1 MTLAILWLLACQ
13 PQTPP
18 DPPDY
23 DRAMASVLASL
34 DEAARLDVA
43 SQFEDART
51 SWRRAHTEF
60 DETLEPALRERIPS
74 NDVCLIEVRFGLF
87 RAALEETRGSSRQE
101 LRMLKRALEEA
112 APALAEP
119 VEPEPD
125 SDSDSATAAGPSSAG

>member
-43 SQFEDART
+43 SQDEDART
-51 SWRRAHTEF
+51 SWRRAYTEF
-60 DETLEPALRERIPS
+60 NDILEPGLREHIPN
-74 NDVCLIEVRFGLF
+74 NDVVLIEMRFGLF
-87 RAALEETRGSSRQE
+87 RAALERTRGSSRQE
-101 LRMLKRALEEA
+101 LRSLKQALEAA
-112 APALAEP
+112 APALDEP
-119 VEPEPD
+119 EEPD
-125 SDSDSATAAGPSSAG
+125 SDSTTGEEPGTGG